1 MLSGGTGAKLGG
13 QGERC
18 DSAYPGREG
27 FEFEEGKPRAGRMR
41 KRDSRNP
48 IPWAI
53 GRAVRATRLGRE
65 GEDGDEEE
73 DEQLE
78 GGGDTVGE
86 EVLEAGKNLARD
98 LDGRDAHAARE
109 GCIRRGE
116 GKCRA
121 SVRRSKVK
129 VGGRRTRERERR
141 ERERE
146 RGREREKGERVRKE
160 REGERERGRATSP
173 RSSPPPVQ
181 RERDIT

>member
-1 MLSGGTGAKLGG
+1 MGG

-109 GCIRRGE
+109 
-116 GKCRA
+116 
-121 SVRRSKVK
+121 VRRHKCECWASAICNAAAAS
-129 VGGRRTRERERR
+129 
-141 ERERE
+141 
-146 RGREREKGERVRKE
+146 GRERKRRESLGEKGETERGQRERKR
-160 REGERERGRATSP
+160 REGERARGRK
-173 RSSPPPVQ
+173 
-181 RERDIT
+181 RDR